1 MRYSLKKYSAFFL
14 GPIAA
19 MFIIVAVFQGP
30 HLVKHLDSLTSVSQA
45 FIAFSG
51 YLITLAPVTIM
62 AFIIGIPVFYLLRW
76 IIHWRLW
83 SCLLGALVVVGSVSL
98 LIMGNIANMGIDEI
112 VSDQYL
118 LAMALATVSYG
129 TVFWFLMDRYW
140 VNDDK
145 DEEEE

>member
-1 MRYSLKKYSAFFL
+1 
-14 GPIAA
+14 

-51 YLITLAPVTIM
+51 YLITLVPTTIM

-76 IIHWRLW
+76 IIHWKLW
-83 SCLLGALVVVGSVSL
+83 SCLLGASVVIGSVSL
-98 LIMGNIANMGIDEI
+98 LTMDNVANTGIDEI
-112 VSDQYL
+112 VSGQYL
-118 LAMALATVSYG
+118 LAMVLATVSYG

-140 VNDDK
+140 DNDE